1 MREDGTTSSTAL
13 WVDPPP
19 VAPAA
24 RTLVVMAGLSG
35 VQPTVGLLDETER
48 ARAARL
54 RTAELRQNFIA
65 AHVVVRQ
72 VLGWALGCD
81 PTTLVFDIDAHG
93 KPHLRGHDLRFNLS
107 HSGSHA
113 LVALGRVGRIG
124 VDLEVRER
132 LGDADRLAPR
142 ILAQVELDAFTAL
155 PLAERADAL
164 LRAWT
169 RKEAVLKA
177 IGLGL
182 PGGMEHV
189 ILGDPPHLVGD
200 FTALPQLAG
209 LAVHDLPVD
218 PAFVAAV
225 ALDRDAA
232 APLTIRWRA
241 RTDQ

>member
-1 MREDGTTSSTAL
+1 MREGRTTSSAAE

-19 VAPAA
+19 VAPTA
-24 RTLVVMAGLSG
+24 RALVIMAGLNE
-35 VQPTVGLLDETER
+35 VLPTVGMLDETER

-72 VLGWALGCD
+72 VLGWVLCCD
-81 PTTLVFDIDAHG
+81 PAALEFTTDTHG
-93 KPHLRGHDLRFNLS
+93 KPHLRGHDLCFNLS
-107 HSGSHA
+107 HSGGHA
-113 LVALGRVGRIG
+113 LVALGRVERIG

-132 LGDADRLAPR
+132 LRDADRLAPR

-155 PLAERADAL
+155 PMHVRADAL

-169 RKEAVLKA
+169 RKEAILKA

-189 ILGDPPHLVGD
+189 VLDGSPHLIGD

-218 PAFVAAV
+218 PALVAAV
-225 ALDRDAA
+225 ALDQGAA

-241 RTDQ
+241 H